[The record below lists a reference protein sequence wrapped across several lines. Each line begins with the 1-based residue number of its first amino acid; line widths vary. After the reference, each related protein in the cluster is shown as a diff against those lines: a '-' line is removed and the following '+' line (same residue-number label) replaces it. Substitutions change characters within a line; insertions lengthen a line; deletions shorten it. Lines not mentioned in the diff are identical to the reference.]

1 MEDCDET
8 HPGVRVGLRAGAA
21 GGVGGDGDRG
31 LVQLCAAVPGPD
43 LLLL

>member
-1 MEDCDET
+1 
-8 HPGVRVGLRAGAA
+8 VGLRAGAA
-21 GGVGGDGDRG
+21 AGGEGDGG